1 MALPAMGA
9 AGVQLA
15 WVTAV
20 GEQTAVAILGAA
32 FVTSAIKLVCE
43 TAQQHITYTS
53 PMVPAWG
60 VYEDC

>member
-32 FVTSAIKLVCE
+32 LATSVIRLVCV
-43 TAQQHITYTS
+43 TTLQQT
-53 PMVPAWG
+53 V
-60 VYEDC
+60 VY

>member
-20 GEQTAVAILGAA
+20 GDQTAVAIRGAA
-32 FVTSAIKLVCE
+32 LVTSAIKFVCVIVR
-43 TAQQHITYTS
+43 QQTVCY
-53 PMVPAWG
+53 
-60 VYEDC
+60 

>member
-32 FVTSAIKLVCE
+32 MATSVIRLFCAP
-43 TAQQHITYTS
+43 AQQQT
-53 PMVPAWG
+53 V
-60 VYEDC
+60 VY

>member
-32 FVTSAIKLVCE
+32 FVTSAIRLVCE
-43 TAQQHITYTS
+43 TAQQNI
-53 PMVPAWG
+53 V
-60 VYEDC
+60 VY

>member
-20 GEQTAVAILGAA
+20 GEQTVVAILGAA
-32 FVTSAIKLVCE
+32 LATSVIRLVCL
-43 TAQQHITYTS
+43 TAQQQT
-53 PMVPAWG
+53 V
-60 VYEDC
+60 VY